1 MDVNVGERDQKL
13 IRNVGDIAGTLLQRR
28 LNRVQKAPLDPLN
41 DAKHRYRNQR
51 QQLERFVYET
61 TV

>member
-1 MDVNVGERDQKL
+1 MDVNAGERGQKSL
-13 IRNVGDIAGTLLQRR
+13 RNVGDIAGTLLQRR
-28 LNRVQKAPLDPLN
+28 LIRVRKAPLDPLN
-41 DAKHRYRNQR
+41 DAKHRYRNQW